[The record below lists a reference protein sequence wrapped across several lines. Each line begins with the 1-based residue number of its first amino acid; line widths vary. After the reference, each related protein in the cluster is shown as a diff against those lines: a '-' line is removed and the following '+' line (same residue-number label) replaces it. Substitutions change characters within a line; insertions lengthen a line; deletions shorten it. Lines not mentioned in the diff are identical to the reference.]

1 VTQFVLKSLI
11 TDLPLQTIASLNNY
25 VIRNIIY
32 QETADLDEPSLA
44 DQPQFV
50 ITRNSNMYA
59 MGADPQR
66 LLAEKKSCQQCLG
79 KSKSYIDQLKY
90 DLFKRIE
97 LEVNRGRSARLL
109 SCFE

>member
-1 VTQFVLKSLI
+1 MI
-11 TDLPLQTIASLNNY
+11 TDLPLQSIASLNNY

-32 QETADLDEPSLA
+32 QETADQDEP